1 MTLPNPTMFE
11 KVIAI
16 LKKKPV
22 YIGLS
27 CLVGLVL
34 LWYLLTQIQS
44 CRVQKATDK
53 QLANINAHLGNIANR
68 ADTIANLNTEQAVE
82 KEQVKEET
90 NQHLNDI
97 NATEETKKQTNAMLA
112 NLANAKV
119 VNTTNSSVVDL
130 QKALDALNQ

>member
-1 MTLPNPTMFE
+1 MFE